1 MSANTHEIGTWISE
15 NWIWVLIIIWVFGGG
30 VAESWRRAVRNRRQ
44 HQLNMAYARQGLPPP
59 RSVVYRDPDDDDE
72 DDEGWDDEEDPRAVL
87 PAAVQPTPPSAKP
100 VRVVPGPCR
109 HESIV
114 PVIDD
119 TGYLH
124 KWVCKNY
131 PRCTAEFDRSVALYE
146 PAEDSKA
153 DPGAGGGLA

>member
-1 MSANTHEIGTWISE
+1 MSVNTHEIGTWISQ
-15 NWIWVLIIIWVFGGG
+15 NWVWVLIIIWIFGGG

-59 RSVVYRDPDDDDE
+59 RAVVVYRDPGDDDDE
-72 DDEGWDDEEDPRAVL
+72 DDEDDEEDPRAVL

-100 VRVVPGPCR
+100 VRGVPGPCR

-124 KWVCKNY
+124 KWVCANY
-131 PRCTAEFDRSVALYE
+131 PRCDAEFDRSVALYE
-146 PAEDSKA
+146 PAAHD
-153 DPGAGGGLA
+153 DTGAGGGLA